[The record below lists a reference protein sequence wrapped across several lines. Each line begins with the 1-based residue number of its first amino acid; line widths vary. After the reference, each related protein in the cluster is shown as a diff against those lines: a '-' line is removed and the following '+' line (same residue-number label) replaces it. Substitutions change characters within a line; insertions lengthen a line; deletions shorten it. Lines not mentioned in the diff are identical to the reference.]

1 MKKPNICI
9 YMKTVLTFLLL
20 VASISYTT
28 SQSNKLNII
37 VIGAHPDDAELTAGG
52 TAIQLARMGH
62 NVLFVSITNGD
73 AGHYAMG
80 GGVLAKVRTA
90 EAEEAAKRYG
100 VKSKVLGYHDEE
112 LMNEL
117 KIRHDLIRLI
127 REWNADVVIGH
138 RPNDYHPDHRTA
150 STLVTDCS
158 VLVIVPNVVPDVPP
172 LKKNPVFLYTQ
183 DNFKKPIPFQPD
195 VAIDISDVYD
205 QKIYG
210 LAAHKSQVFEW
221 LPFIEGK
228 LYEVPEGEDKRI
240 EWLSNKQQ
248 KEITP
253 AVQEA
258 LVKWY
263 GKKRA
268 EKVTAAE
275 AFEINEY
282 GRIPDEEELRHL
294 FPMLG
299 K

>member
-1 MKKPNICI
+1 
-9 YMKTVLTFLLL
+9 MKTLLIL
-20 VASISYTT
+20 ILLAVSVNFAS
-28 SQSNKLNII
+28 SQSKKLNII
-37 VIGAHPDDAELTAGG
+37 VIGAHPDDAEITTGG
-52 TAIQLARMGH
+52 TAIKFAKLGH
-62 NVLFVSITNGD
+62 NVLLVSITNGD

-90 EAEEAAKRYG
+90 EAAEAAKRYG
-100 VKSKVLGYHDEE
+100 VSSKVLNNHDEE

-117 KIRHDLIRLI
+117 KIRHDLVRLI

-195 VAIDISDVYD
+195 IAVDISDVYD
-205 QKIYG
+205 QKVYG

-221 LPFIEGK
+221 LPFIAGK
-228 LYEVPEGEDKRI
+228 LDEVPKEENKRI
-240 EWLSNKQQ
+240 EWLTNQRKRV
-248 KEITP
+248 ITP
-253 AVQEA
+253 AVRES

-263 GKKRA
+263 GKDRA
-268 EKVTAAE
+268 DKATDAE

-282 GRIPDEEELRHL
+282 GRIPTEEEISQL